1 MFKKATLGG
10 CLGALTRWAT
20 RYRLAQGVGGYL
32 GGGQLLAAKG
42 GQIRQGRDAWGQRG
56 GQATMGKEVTWG
68 NGGRSGKRRRQAVAA
83 GRSAKAGTRGGGVDV
98 GRRIGVRVFGREREM
113 RGQERRDKG
122 IRCRWGL

>member
-42 GQIRQGRDAWGQRG
+42 GQIRQGRHAWGRRG
-56 GQATMGKEVTWG
+56 RQTAVGGGDNIDGGGGGWWG
-68 NGGRSGKRRRQAVAA
+68 RRQRA
-83 GRSAKAGTRGGGVDV
+83 GEMADASR
-98 GRRIGVRVFGREREM
+98 GVRVFGRERWR
-113 RGQERRDKG
+113 RGQERRG
-122 IRCRWGL
+122 